1 MWSVSQTAGEGDDP
15 LKRLWPRNLFTE
27 AVSHS
32 LRPSPTSGRLTFWHI
47 IQREGATSA
56 EAAAATSLSSN
67 GCGER
72 GNAETREPLLVAP
85 SSSLISP
92 RKSDASLSAAQ
103 LRLPRP
109 AAAAATDPSSSVTEA
124 AAAAA
129 PRDHLH
135 VGPLGRRRRRRPRIG
150 GPDASRSGRSSCR
163 ATLRRRWLIH
173 NKLDKQNGW
182 KIAAAARSEME

>member
-1 MWSVSQTAGEGDDP
+1 MAQG
-15 LKRLWPRNLFTE
+15 
-27 AVSHS
+27 
-32 LRPSPTSGRLTFWHI
+32 I
-47 IQREGATSA
+47 TSA
-56 EAAAATSLSSN
+56 EAAATSLSN
-67 GCGER
+67 GCGRGTQKRER
-72 GNAETREPLLVAP
+72 GGFVAP

-109 AAAAATDPSSSVTEA
+109 AAAATDPSSSVTEA

-129 PRDHLH
+129 PPPPRDHLH
-135 VGPLGRRRRRRPRIG
+135 VRPLGRRRPHPRIG

-163 ATLRRRWLIH
+163 ATLRRRRWLIH

-182 KIAAAARSEME
+182 KIAAAARLGAKWNSGRGRHQVKHATLAGWDFLYAQGGACAW